1 MSTWSQ
7 LYSSL
12 ENYFTWLVS
21 SFSLLGT
28 MSSIVSHARL
38 HPRSPPI
45 ECFTI
50 PCLFV
55 LTLENTKE
63 GFVVI
68 FVCNLKMDY
77 FVIYVQAL
85 ASDNGSLIQEKSIQ
99 ENNLNSIEIYS
110 LWQINNFSNH
120 NNTEFP
126 HKEEEKKKDFHASRS
141 LGSRS
146 SEWEKIKIFGKQF
159 K

>member
-1 MSTWSQ
+1 MPTWSQ

-28 MSSIVSHARL
+28 MSSIVSHARF

-68 FVCNLKMDY
+68 FVCSLKMDY

-85 ASDNGSLIQEKSIQ
+85 ASDNGVWSKRKVYKKIIWILLKYTLCDKLTIFPTIIIQ
-99 ENNLNSIEIYS
+99 NSHI
-110 LWQINNFSNH
+110 
-120 NNTEFP
+120 
-126 HKEEEKKKDFHASRS
+126 KRRKKKGLSCLKIIR
-141 LGSRS
+141 
-146 SEWEKIKIFGKQF
+146 IKIQRVRKN
-159 K
+159 

>member
-1 MSTWSQ
+1 
-7 LYSSL
+7 
-12 ENYFTWLVS
+12 
-21 SFSLLGT
+21 
-28 MSSIVSHARL
+28 MSSIVSHARF

-68 FVCNLKMDY
+68 FVCSLKMDY

-110 LWQINNFSNH
+110 L
-120 NNTEFP
+120 
-126 HKEEEKKKDFHASRS
+126 
-141 LGSRS
+141 
-146 SEWEKIKIFGKQF
+146 
-159 K
+159 